1 MKESSQKNLKIEG
14 VRRTL
19 KITAGLTAILLGGC
33 LIANAIS
40 AVLIP

>member
-19 KITAGLTAILLGGC
+19 KITAGLNSNPTWWLFDC
-33 LIANAIS
+33 
-40 AVLIP
+40 